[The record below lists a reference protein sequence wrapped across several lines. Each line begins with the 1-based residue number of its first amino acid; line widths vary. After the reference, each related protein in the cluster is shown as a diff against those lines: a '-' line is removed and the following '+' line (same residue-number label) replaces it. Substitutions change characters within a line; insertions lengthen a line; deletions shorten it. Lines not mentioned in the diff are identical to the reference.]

1 LSTTVLDRD
10 HVVSDNVGLVPPNP
24 NVDLRRLRYFVVV
37 AEECHFGRAADR
49 LEMSTPPLSQR
60 IQELEAALGVKLFER
75 TSRRVS
81 LTAAGD
87 RLLIEARLV
96 LDAADHLEATAAALA
111 GHAAPLPM
119 VSLGYCH
126 GSEGGAMRAL
136 QAFRIAHA
144 HVAVRPSSLTT
155 IRIIEAMRSGRIDV
169 GIIRGDAP
177 AGLASSPLAAVPIDH
192 VALPPNHRLAA
203 QDVVH
208 RTDLAGVEVLVVDR
222 AEGPAYHDATL
233 GYLAGLSPPPRYV
246 EHGAAQVERMLDM
259 VAVGSGIGWLNAWQ
273 AEREFGRSDVCI
285 RPLKP
290 VAWFDDYRVAWR
302 TDSELAASLAAVALQ
317 TNRS

>member
-1 LSTTVLDRD
+1 VA
-10 HVVSDNVGLVPPNP
+10 PNA

-49 LEMSTPPLSQR
+49 LDMSTPPLSQR

-81 LTAAGD
+81 LTAAGE
-87 RLLIEARLV
+87 RLLTEARLV
-96 LDAADHLEATAAALA
+96 LDAADHLESTAAALA
-111 GHAAPLPM
+111 GHAAPTPT

-136 QAFRIAHA
+136 QAFRVAHA
-144 HVAVRPSSLTT
+144 DVAVRPSSLTT

-169 GIIRGDAP
+169 GIIRGEAP
-177 AGLASSPLAAVPIDH
+177 AGLASAPLAAVPVDH
-192 VALPPNHRLAA
+192 VALPPTHRLAT
-203 QDVVH
+203 QEVVH
-208 RTDLAGVEVLVVDR
+208 RADLAGAEILVVDR
-222 AEGPAYHDATL
+222 AEGPAYHDATVA
-233 GYLAGLSPPPRYV
+233 YLVGLDPPARQV

-273 AEREFGRSDVCI
+273 AEREFGRGDVCI
-285 RPLKP
+285 RPLDP
-290 VAWFDDYRVAWR
+290 VAWYDDYQVAWR
-302 TDSELAASLAAVALQ
+302 PDSALAAALADVAIQ
-317 TNRS
+317 TTRS